1 MRLDRYYQAFIKR
14 NKLKFALMVG
24 GLAAS
29 VVMTIPTPLLTRF
42 IIDDVL
48 VNKDLDFLVPIIVCF
63 VVVVIVQLA
72 IGRLNAWMTSGFSQ
86 DFINQM
92 RSSVVRES
100 LRHPHYGGCDE
111 GNLMVVINSDIPNL
125 SQIDLTIVSTI
136 INSLVSIA
144 AYSIM
149 LFALNWLLAILA
161 LIIMPLYVLWIWHI
175 GKRMEILNRE
185 MQLMNEELLASA
197 SNIAKNQETIVSYRF
212 CDRIIKGFEKIAQKI
227 GAFNKGV
234 VMYTNFA
241 GTISIVITST
251 ACFIPLIVGSYY
263 VVVGAMTI
271 GTLVVFNTYCS
282 MLISPISSLVNL
294 ITKHNLRKVH
304 VERINQYLGYA
315 KERDRKAAEMPIN
328 DPANDYGI
336 ELCDFS
342 LYSGARILLTISYL
356 NIQQGHTVLL
366 KGDNG
371 TGKTLLLKPFPG
383 SIHAMRATSS

>member
-1 MRLDRYYQAFIKR
+1 
-14 NKLKFALMVG
+14 MVG

-149 LFALNWLLAILA
+149 LFAF
-161 LIIMPLYVLWIWHI
+161 
-175 GKRMEILNRE
+175 
-185 MQLMNEELLASA
+185 S
-197 SNIAKNQETIVSYRF
+197 
-212 CDRIIKGFEKIAQKI
+212 
-227 GAFNKGV
+227 
-234 VMYTNFA
+234 
-241 GTISIVITST
+241 
-251 ACFIPLIVGSYY
+251 
-263 VVVGAMTI
+263 
-271 GTLVVFNTYCS
+271 
-282 MLISPISSLVNL
+282 
-294 ITKHNLRKVH
+294 KVH
-304 VERINQYLGYA
+304 
-315 KERDRKAAEMPIN
+315 
-328 DPANDYGI
+328 YG
-336 ELCDFS
+336 FF
-342 LYSGARILLTISYL
+342 G
-356 NIQQGHTVLL
+356 
-366 KGDNG
+366 
-371 TGKTLLLKPFPG
+371 
-383 SIHAMRATSS
+383 

>member
-1 MRLDRYYQAFIKR
+1 MGRRGTDVLDRYYQAFIKR

-263 VVVGAMTI
+263 VVVQLLA
-271 GTLVVFNTYCS
+271 FF
-282 MLISPISSLVNL
+282 
-294 ITKHNLRKVH
+294 RRVH
-304 VERINQYLGYA
+304 D
-315 KERDRKAAEMPIN
+315 KDR
-328 DPANDYGI
+328 
-336 ELCDFS
+336 
-342 LYSGARILLTISYL
+342 
-356 NIQQGHTVLL
+356 H
-366 KGDNG
+366 
-371 TGKTLLLKPFPG
+371 
-383 SIHAMRATSS
+383 